1 MVLGKNALRFGDRFF
16 QQIKGTAMGTP
27 MAVNYANLFMGR
39 FEERLLAEYE
49 KETGNRPAVWLRF
62 VDDVFIVWKGEEKDF
77 KHFI

>member
-1 MVLGKNALRFGDRFF
+1 
-16 QQIKGTAMGTP
+16 MGTP

-62 VDDVFIVWKGEEKDF
+62 IDDVFIVWKGEEKDF
-77 KHFI
+77 KHFIAFCDSFVSILISNVHHNSS